1 MISIIKTAIL
11 TILISFA
18 SGLLLDYYKNL
29 GPRILCN
36 IRKGKP
42 TDTTTDSE
50 ENCGYV
56 ITVKNPSNRT
66 IHELTINIG
75 SQTKLRSTDA
85 KITRGLKFDSS
96 INDNILEV
104 YIPFISK
111 GDEFSVTVYL
121 ENQHNKPVIVIKSP
135 ENFKEIY
142 SGEQN
147 GILALL
153 LNIPT
158 NIKHLISKETKKSEE
173 VQSEEVHSVD
183 KDDFTTV
190 MSKVTGDEQIINK
203 SNREVFPENKKLS
216 KNKKK
221 IIIVAIILVMIAGV
235 SGEVYSKMTA
245 ETTPTP
251 TVKTVVPQKST
262 VEKESSGQS
271 TGTKSTKKSV
281 DKTNETTSTKKSV
294 DKTTETTGTKAAT
307 KKSTGTAGTKQST
320 AGTTP
325 AAGSKDGTT
334 ETTPAAGSKDGTTGT
349 PTAGSTDGKT
359 ETTPNAGSTTETTPA
374 SGTTGGTTSGTTG
387 N

>member
-29 GPRILCN
+29 GSRILCN

-42 TDTTTDSE
+42 TDVESKED
-50 ENCGYV
+50 CGYV
-56 ITVKNPSNRT
+56 ITVKNPSNKT

-96 INDNILEV
+96 VNDNTLEV

-121 ENQHNKPVIVIKSP
+121 ENQDSKPVIVIKSP

-142 SGEQN
+142 SGEEN

-173 VQSEEVHSVD
+173 VPPVD
-183 KDDFTTV
+183 KNDFTTV
-190 MSKVTGDEQIINK
+190 MSKVTGDEQTINK

-221 IIIVAIILVMIAGV
+221 IIVAAIILVMIASV
-235 SGEVYSKMTA
+235 SGKVYSKVNSLKVA
-245 ETTPTP
+245 TPT
-251 TVKTVVPQKST
+251 TKTEVQKQP
-262 VEKESSGQS
+262 SGTNSS
-271 TGTKSTKKSV
+271 TGESTE
-281 DKTNETTSTKKSV
+281 NTS
-294 DKTTETTGTKAAT
+294 T
-307 KKSTGTAGTKQST
+307 KKSTGTTSTKKAVDKTDEATPTEEST
-320 AGTTP
+320 DGKTVTTP
-325 AAGSKDGTT
+325 AAGATDKTTGNTPAAGTGT
-334 ETTPAAGSKDGTTGT
+334 KETTPAAGSG
-349 PTAGSTDGKT
+349 
-359 ETTPNAGSTTETTPA
+359 TTETAPAATDAGTKETIPAASSDTNTGTTP
-374 SGTTGGTTSGTTG
+374 TTGGTTG

>member
-42 TDTTTDSE
+42 TDTTTE
-50 ENCGYV
+50 TGGKENCGYV

-153 LNIPT
+153 LNIPM
-158 NIKHLISKETKKSEE
+158 NIKHLILKETKKSEE

-183 KDDFTTV
+183 KNDFTTV
-190 MSKVTGDEQIINK
+190 MSKVTGEEQTINK

-216 KNKKK
+216 KSKKK
-221 IIIVAIILVMIAGV
+221 IIIAAIVLVMVAGV
-235 SGEVYSKMTA
+235 SGKVYSKMTA
-245 ETTPTP
+245 GNTPTP

-262 VEKESSGQS
+262 VEKESSRQS
-271 TGTKSTKKSV
+271 TGNKSTKKSV
-281 DKTNETTSTKKSV
+281 DKTNETTSTKKSL
-294 DKTTETTGTKAAT
+294 DKATETKGTKAAT
-307 KKSTGTAGTKQST
+307 EKSTGTEGTKIE
-320 AGTTP
+320 TTP
-325 AAGSKDGTT
+325 KAGSKEGTT
-334 ETTPAAGSKDGTTGT
+334 VTTPAAGSKDGTTGT
-349 PTAGSTDGKT
+349 PTSGSTDGKT

-374 SGTTGGTTSGTTG
+374 SGTTSGTTG
-387 N
+387 GTTGN

>member
-1 MISIIKTAIL
+1 MINIIKTAIL

-42 TDTTTDSE
+42 TDIDSE
-50 ENCGYV
+50 EDCGYV

-85 KITRGLKFDSS
+85 QITRGLKFDSS

-121 ENQHNKPVIVIKSP
+121 EDQHNKPVIVIKSP

-147 GILALL
+147 EILALL

-173 VQSEEVHSVD
+173 VHSVD
-183 KDDFTTV
+183 KEDFTTV
-190 MSKVTGDEQIINK
+190 MSKVTGDEQTINK

-221 IIIVAIILVMIAGV
+221 IIVVAIILVLIGGV

-245 ETTPTP
+245 GNTPIP

-271 TGTKSTKKSV
+271 TENKGTKKSVDKINETTSTKKSV
-281 DKTNETTSTKKSV
+281 DKTNETTGK
-294 DKTTETTGTKAAT
+294 KAAT
-307 KKSTGTAGTKQST
+307 EKSTGTAGTKEST

-325 AAGSKDGTT
+325 AAGSKEGTT
-334 ETTPAAGSKDGTTGT
+334 ETIPAAGSKDGTAGT

-374 SGTTGGTTSGTTG
+374 TGGTTGTTGGTTG